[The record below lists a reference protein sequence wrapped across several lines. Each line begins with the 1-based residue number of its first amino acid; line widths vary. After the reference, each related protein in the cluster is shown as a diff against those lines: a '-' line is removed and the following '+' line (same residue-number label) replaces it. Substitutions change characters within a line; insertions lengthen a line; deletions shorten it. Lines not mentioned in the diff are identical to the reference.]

1 MLLTYFRYERK
12 NACGSK
18 MYNYNW
24 FNFQFFTWKTN
35 YKKLLNSLP
44 LSVCILCLV
53 IIYFGLAAYGVKYN
67 TFSNLNYIRL
77 FFFGKYLKSFV
88 RSLASEIRDYQT
100 KHRTFKRPPG
110 MLCTTQT
117 WFYRYLHREPSF
129 APLSRCLIL
138 SFYK

>member
-1 MLLTYFRYERK
+1 MNE
-12 NACGSK
+12 K
-18 MYNYNW
+18 MPVAVKCITIIDSI
-24 FNFQFFTWKTN
+24 FNSSREKQIS
-35 YKKLLNSLP
+35 KKLLNSLP

-53 IIYFGLAAYGVKYN
+53 IIYFGLAAYGVKNN